1 MVSRI
6 YDQVA
11 DQYDQDWS
19 GLYAAARAKSIE
31 QIRHRL
37 GDPQR
42 QIDTVDLG
50 VGTGNVLRDLQQS
63 ILLGSCTGF
72 DISRGML
79 AQAARKT
86 GSSVK
91 LIHADAANATDYLQQ
106 QSQDL
111 VLCHFLLSFM
121 DMTDLLGLAQ
131 RLLRPGGLLS
141 LATSTQESLSE
152 LHSVHFPRASRLIG
166 VKASLRRASTPRNH
180 QQCLQALESMGFEI
194 VEDSLQRQAVS
205 FDSFDDVRRWALDSG
220 WAASFLDDPMGM
232 RKFYGRL
239 AFALGE
245 LFIHPFYPVDATN
258 EISVVL
264 ARKPGPPRPK
274 SAQQPVAQYEV
285 APAARTPSPRITEL
299 SPRAPSTHRT

>member
-11 DQYDQDWS
+11 AQYDRDWS
-19 GLYAAARAKSIE
+19 GLYATARATSLG
-31 QIRHRL
+31 QIARRL
-37 GDPQR
+37 GGAER
-42 QIDTVDLG
+42 RVDTVDLG
-50 VGTGNVLRDLQQS
+50 VGTGNALRDLQQK
-63 ILLGSCTGF
+63 IQLGNCTGF

-91 LIHADAANATDYLQQ
+91 LIHADAAHATEHLAQ

-152 LHSVHFPRASRLIG
+152 LHSVHFPRASRLLG
-166 VKASLRRASTPRNH
+166 VQASMRKASTPRNH
-180 QQCLQALESMGFEI
+180 RQCLQALTSMGFEI
-194 VEDSLQRQAVS
+194 VEDRLERQAVC
-205 FDSFDDVRRWALDSG
+205 FDSFDDVRSWALDSG

-232 RKFYGRL
+232 RKLWGRL

-245 LFIHPFYPVDATN
+245 ILMYPLYPVDATS

-264 ARKPGPPRPK
+264 ARKPGPARPESVQRPFPRHEIM
-274 SAQQPVAQYEV
+274 PVTRP
-285 APAARTPSPRITEL
+285 PAIADVSQRASP
-299 SPRAPSTHRT
+299 THRT